1 MSNRLSEPDD
11 FEALATI
18 YGLVSDTISHLGPAD
33 LLRNSRCAGW
43 TVGDVLYHLLLD
55 ARRALVTFASPAEAE
70 PDVDEVTYWQAFEPD
85 PADDTAHAKHVRL
98 VTSAYPDG
106 ALGREWRDTA
116 KAAVWAA
123 RVNAYDAVT
132 TQGHVLRARD
142 FIATL
147 VFEATIHYLDMTVDL
162 PGSPEPDLK
171 LVRRVLD
178 GLLGATTDWD
188 DRTYALKGTGRLAL
202 TDADR
207 AAIGDRAERF
217 PLAS

>member
-1 MSNRLSEPDD
+1 VNDASHSEPDD

-33 LLRNSRCAGW
+33 LLRNSRCTGW

-55 ARRALVTFASPAEAE
+55 ARRALVTFASPAAGE
-70 PDVDEVTYWQAFEPD
+70 PDVDEVTYWHAFQPGGGE
-85 PADDTAHAKHVRL
+85 AHAKHVRI
-98 VTSAYPDG
+98 VASAYPDG

-116 KAAVWAA
+116 KAAAWAA
-123 RVNAYDAVT
+123 RVNVYDAVT

-147 VFEATIHYLDMTVDL
+147 VFEAAIHYLDMTVDL
-162 PGSPEPDLK
+162 PGSPEPDLA

-178 GLLGATTDWD
+178 GLLGTTTEWD
-188 DRTYALKGTGRLAL
+188 DHTYALKATGRVPL
-202 TDADR
+202 TPEDR
-207 AAIGDRAERF
+207 AALGALAERF
-217 PLAS
+217 PLTG